1 MKEDDDK
8 IKKEVIN
15 KSELPTDKDHPGEE
29 ISQENKIIEGDKVM
43 GVEPSP
49 PPAPAGKKNYVLI
62 IVIIVAVIIA
72 VFWGIKGCNE
82 KSIQDTS
89 PDMTSYNTEI
99 LVSSPDALT

>member
-15 KSELPTDKDHPGEE
+15 KSELPTDKNHPGEE

-49 PPAPAGKKNYVLI
+49 PPQPAGKKNYVLI

-72 VFWGIKGCNE
+72 VFWGMKGCNE
-82 KSIQDTS
+82 KSLQDDNS
-89 PDMTSYNTEI
+89 LPTSYNTEFM
-99 LVSSPDALT
+99 LSSPDSFA